1 MKKALVLLT
10 VLCMLAG
17 FVGCAGG
24 ASADGK
30 AKLGV
35 ATVTNGKV
43 ESDKAV
49 MSVLIA
55 AVLVDENGKITACDI
70 DEGEFTTKIADGKAE
85 IPTAL
90 ATKGEKGAD
99 YGMKA
104 YSSIKKEW
112 NEQVAAFC
120 QYVVGKTADEVAAIA
135 VADGKA
141 TDTDLTAGCTIAVS
155 HFVKAVADAAKNATV
170 EGAAAADKV
179 NVAISAAAS
188 AAKDELSPKIAVEY
202 AAVAVAADGKVTA
215 CFIDGAET
223 TFTVENGAFTAKSG
237 EIATKGGLKD
247 QYGMKD
253 VSPISKEWY
262 EQADALAKYM
272 VGKTASE
279 IAGLKLTDGKV
290 ADLAS
295 SCTIYVAEMVKN
307 AAKAA
312 TI

>member
-43 ESDKAV
+43 ESEKSV

-55 AVLVDENGKITACDI
+55 AVLVDENGKIIACDI
-70 DEGEFTTKIADGKAE
+70 DEGEFTSEIKEGKAA

-90 ATKGEKGAD
+90 ATKGEKGAE
-99 YGMKA
+99 YGMKGF
-104 YSSIKKEW
+104 SSIGKEW

-120 QYVVGKTADEVAAIA
+120 DYVVGKTADEVADIA
-135 VADGKA
+135 VTDGKA
-141 TDTDLTAGCTIAVS
+141 TDADLTAGCTVAVS
-155 HFVKAVADAAKNATV
+155 HFIKAVSDAAKNAAV
-170 EGAAAADKV
+170 EGASTADKV
-179 NVAISAAAS
+179 NVAITGAAS
-188 AAKDELSPKIAVEY
+188 AAKDEVSPKFVVEY
-202 AAVAVAADGKVTA
+202 AAAAVGADGKVTA

-223 TFTVENGAFTAKSG
+223 TFTVENGAFTGESG
-237 EIATKGGLKD
+237 AITTKGGLKD
-247 QYGMKD
+247 QYGMKG
-253 VSPISKEWY
+253 VSPIGKEWY
-262 EQADALAKYM
+262 EQVDALAKYM
-272 VGKTASE
+272 VGKTATE
-279 IAGLKLTDGKV
+279 ISGLKMTDGKI

-295 SCTIYVAEMVKN
+295 SCTIYVADMVKN

>member
-17 FVGCAGG
+17 FAGCAGG
-24 ASADGK
+24 SADGK

-43 ESDKAV
+43 ESEKAT

-70 DEGEFTTKIADGKAE
+70 DEGEFASKIADGKAD

-90 ATKGEKGAD
+90 ATKGEKGEA
-99 YGMKA
+99 YGMKGV
-104 YSSIKKEW
+104 SPIGKEW

-120 QYVVGKTADEVAAIA
+120 EYVVGKTADEVAAIA
-135 VADGKA
+135 LTDGKA
-141 TDTDLTAGCTIAVS
+141 TDADLTAGCTIAVS

-170 EGAAAADKV
+170 EGASAADKV
-179 NVAISAAAS
+179 NVAITAAAS
-188 AAKDELSPKIAVEY
+188 AAKDEVSPKIAVEY
-202 AAVAVAADGKVTA
+202 AAVSVAADGKVTA

-223 TFTVENGAFTAKSG
+223 TFTVENGAFTGESG
-237 EIATKGGLKD
+237 AITTKGGLKD
-247 QYGMKD
+247 QYGMKG
-253 VSPISKEWY
+253 VSPIGKEWY
-262 EQADALAKYM
+262 EQVDALAKYM
-272 VGKTASE
+272 VGKTATD
-279 IAGLKLTDGKV
+279 IGGLKMTDGKI
-290 ADLAS
+290 ADLSA
-295 SCTIYVAEMVKN
+295 SCTIYVGGMVQN
-307 AAKAA
+307 VAKAA